1 MANAA
6 EKDASYFGPMATA
19 TPTASDHGNN
29 TVRFAVTNANIS
41 QALDTATDPSG
52 RNTIPWVGR
61 FVNIKNE
68 DPIYGL
74 NYAFSA
80 GAVALVYGQVS
91 ASFAAGNAAA
101 GWYLGPGQQ
110 DSVIVPPGAT
120 HVNFIGANAAS
131 TGPIAFRCSEGAVP
145 NV

>member
-1 MANAA
+1 MNAA

-19 TPTASDHGNN
+19 TPTMQDHGNN
-29 TVRFAVTNANIS
+29 TIRFAVTAANIS
-41 QALDTATDPSG
+41 QALAPITTASG
-52 RNTIPWVGR
+52 RVNIPVVGR
-61 FVNIKNE
+61 FMNIKNE
-68 DPIYGL
+68 DPVYGL

-80 GAVALVYGQVS
+80 GAQVLVYGQVS
-91 ASFAAGNAAA
+91 ASFAAGAAGA

-120 HVNFIGANAAS
+120 FVNFIGQNASAV
-131 TGPIAFRCSEGAVP
+131 GPIAFRCSEGAVP